1 MTDKKDD
8 LDKIGRL
15 IARRINLNYF
25 GEKTHFF
32 SRYKIRYFLDCADV
46 SSKNVVRH
54 IENVNKIS
62 KVFANRPTKSAP
74 RKSVFQSLMV

>member
-25 GEKTHFF
+25 GEKLIFF
-32 SRYKIRYFLDCADV
+32 RGIKYVLDCADV

-54 IENVNKIS
+54 IENVKKIS
-62 KVFANRPTKSAP
+62 KVFATRPTKSAP

>member
-25 GEKTHFF
+25 GEKTHSFF
-32 SRYKIRYFLDCADV
+32 AV
-46 SSKNVVRH
+46 
-54 IENVNKIS
+54 
-62 KVFANRPTKSAP
+62 
-74 RKSVFQSLMV
+74 